1 MATALPSQAD
11 LVAMLPSIAVLVA
24 FIAVAGC
31 CLYISYRVGQ
41 TVSPASR
48 ALQQRFAELET
59 AVGRSEKDLRQAL
72 ERHREAN
79 AKEAK
84 RLLDEGVRAAETQ
97 AQHVR
102 KGFDDFGERLNSARL
117 DFARDATRVRE
128 DVQGAVAGLET
139 STREQT
145 RELGRQQSE
154 TLAGISG
161 QIAAQASESERRQE
175 RVMTT
180 LETIGA
186 DLKAI
191 YATSAGELRDR
202 VGADLNEARASLA
215 RLAETITTQ
224 GGEVAQAV
232 AGQRTQLDGMEQ
244 TITAALRESAGSQA
258 ALSAAIEGTQ
268 VALNTAITGKQD
280 ALAAAIETKHG
291 ALGAVIQE
299 KQDALNVAVTTQF
312 VKFRDEASAQLAQLL
327 AVDERLESSWG
338 RLKGD
343 FDAIT
348 RSLVQ
353 ISRAVDVLKNELTV
367 KLDDGGRSSGVDGLL
382 GRVLQPSEY
391 ERDVEIEPGSNQR
404 VSFAVKLSD
413 NPVTR
418 VWLPIGTL
426 PVVRGYN
433 ELVAATVYSDPDA
446 MKSSSEVFERSILA
460 AAEDFSAKFVCP
472 PRTPNLAVLVAPN
485 DDLFD
490 EIARR
495 DSLVDSVG
503 RNFHVL
509 IAGPSTLPT
518 LLAALRMAFRGT
530 SVGRPAVVPNGPRSQ
545 MLAAKE

>member
-128 DVQGAVAGLET
+128 EVQGAVAGLET

-175 RVMTT
+175 RVMMT

-191 YATSAGELRDR
+191 YATSAGELRER
-202 VGADLNEARASLA
+202 VARTSA
-215 RLAETITTQ
+215 RR
-224 GGEVAQAV
+224 GP
-232 AGQRTQLDGMEQ
+232 R
-244 TITAALRESAGSQA
+244 SPGSQRPSPPRA
-258 ALSAAIEGTQ
+258 AKSPRQWQ
-268 VALNTAITGKQD
+268 VN
-280 ALAAAIETKHG
+280 
-291 ALGAVIQE
+291 
-299 KQDALNVAVTTQF
+299 
-312 VKFRDEASAQLAQLL
+312 
-327 AVDERLESSWG
+327 
-338 RLKGD
+338 
-343 FDAIT
+343 
-348 RSLVQ
+348 
-353 ISRAVDVLKNELTV
+353 
-367 KLDDGGRSSGVDGLL
+367 GRSSTAWSRRSPRPCA
-382 GRVLQPSEY
+382 RVP
-391 ERDVEIEPGSNQR
+391 
-404 VSFAVKLSD
+404 A
-413 NPVTR
+413 
-418 VWLPIGTL
+418 
-426 PVVRGYN
+426 
-433 ELVAATVYSDPDA
+433 
-446 MKSSSEVFERSILA
+446 
-460 AAEDFSAKFVCP
+460 
-472 PRTPNLAVLVAPN
+472 
-485 DDLFD
+485 
-490 EIARR
+490 ARR
-495 DSLVDSVG
+495 
-503 RNFHVL
+503 
-509 IAGPSTLPT
+509 P
-518 LLAALRMAFRGT
+518 
-530 SVGRPAVVPNGPRSQ
+530 
-545 MLAAKE
+545 